1 MPTGDVTKAA
11 RALRADSQRVCDD
24 RKAGAVERQP
34 RLLPGVRACSLFR
47 NIQIDDAEHK
57 VLAFGD
63 YGEYWK
69 EPGNALLTQR
79 PSVVSYDTSQSDS
92 LYMCADSM
100 FLYTISKSEQARADS
115 LAKVKAKAADS
126 LAGSKGGSSVDSLA
140 AKPSAADPKASQDGS
155 QADAAAP
162 QAAAGAVETSSK
174 LRMPVLVPLQNP

>member
-1 MPTGDVTKAA
+1 MREPSAWPFPTLSYILFYAPPEQPSSYSLQTQAWRSRRTVPFSRSRPYRGEYTRKRSVPRQPLPPGAA
-11 RALRADSQRVCDD
+11 HSSRD
-24 RKAGAVERQP
+24 RKGREKQELWSDSLDYYRESGHA
-34 RLLPGVRACSLFR
+34 LLFR

-100 FLYTISKSEQARADS
+100 FLYTISKSEQARD
-115 LAKVKAKAADS
+115 KAC
-126 LAGSKGGSSVDSLA
+126 G
-140 AKPSAADPKASQDGS
+140 
-155 QADAAAP
+155 
-162 QAAAGAVETSSK
+162 
-174 LRMPVLVPLQNP
+174 